1 MKKENAK
8 EYISLDI
15 CSLLSHFLHFHLSS
29 IPTQHNTTPE
39 RTQEKMSCK
48 SLSMSLL
55 PRLGSKSK
63 SLGTMDG
70 YLVVARTHPPS
81 TLSSSLVPCPVPQ
94 PRYLAHHSH
103 GHPHHKPTNST
114 TPGQGALSDALTAS
128 VLPVGT
134 ATPGAPVAHSL
145 ASAPGKAPSTIPSTA
160 PSGASAS
167 SNKVIVV
174 FKAGTPAEEIE
185 AAVKDCESKG
195 RVS

>member
-1 MKKENAK
+1 M
-8 EYISLDI
+8 
-15 CSLLSHFLHFHLSS
+15 SS
-29 IPTQHNTTPE
+29 
-39 RTQEKMSCK
+39 
-48 SLSMSLL
+48 
-55 PRLGSKSK
+55 
-63 SLGTMDG
+63 
-70 YLVVARTHPPS
+70 
-81 TLSSSLVPCPVPQ
+81 
-94 PRYLAHHSH
+94 HHSH

-195 RVS
+195 GKITHRYNAALLGFAAEMPDTAVQTLTVHPHVDYVEPDGPVSIYAKNLMTKK

>member
-1 MKKENAK
+1 
-8 EYISLDI
+8 
-15 CSLLSHFLHFHLSS
+15 
-29 IPTQHNTTPE
+29 
-39 RTQEKMSCK
+39 MSCK
-48 SLSMSLL
+48 SLSMSIL
-55 PRLGSKSK
+55 PRLGPRPKL
-63 SLGTMDG
+63 LGSMDG
-70 YLVVARTHPPS
+70 YPVVAHTHLPS
-81 TLSSSLVPCPVPQ
+81 TLSSSLVPYSVLQ

-103 GHPHHKPTNST
+103 SHSHHKPTNST
-114 TPGQGALSDALTAS
+114 TPGQSALSNALSAS

-134 ATPGAPVAHSL
+134 ATSGAPVAHSL

-174 FKAGTPAEEIE
+174 FKAETPAEEIE